1 MASKFSAM
9 TTIQVR
15 AQRGRLRAA
24 RDVDKSEKRMYVKV
38 YKYLKDSTLSSC
50 YDAQSINENC
60 DFC

>member
-15 AQRGRLRAA
+15 AQRCRLKAA
-24 RDVDKSEKRMYVKV
+24 RNVDESEKRMYVKV
-38 YKYLKDSTLSSC
+38 YMYLKDSIVSSC
-50 YDAQSINENC
+50 YYAKSINENC